1 MMATVDFFIGL
12 ALGISLYLWQQFYF
26 RSQVKKIIKIFS
38 ADSDRQVAISLPP
51 LSLVRRELYLIDQ
64 KRQEMEQERD
74 NWQTVIEQAPI
85 GYLVVD
91 QDNQLLW
98 CNREAQSLLSIDR
111 WRSGEVR
118 LLLELVRSYELD
130 RLIEKTRKTQ
140 KNQEKDWIFYF
151 TRYASSIDDSAE
163 KIMSLYSNRASSS
176 MVSSIAL
183 RGYSFPLSNYQV
195 GVFLVNLQPL
205 VELSQSR
212 DRTFSDLAHELK
224 TPLTS
229 ISLVGENLLTR
240 LKNPEHRWVEQ
251 MLKEITRLINLVQE
265 WLDITRLQDDPT
277 QIVKYESLELSE
289 LILSVW
295 EILEPIAEKKQVTL
309 NHTPAATV
317 IIEGDRSRLIQVF
330 LNLLDNAIKHSPPD
344 RGISVNLTLDS
355 SETNTNKPQA
365 IIDIIDSG
373 SGFAPS
379 DLPHIFERLYRGDK
393 SRTRNP
399 DFSSENL
406 VSGSGLGLAIARQI
420 IYSHGGSI
428 NAQNHPQHGGA
439 WIRVTLP
446 LNRIRKN

>member
-140 KNQEKDWIFYF
+140 KNQEKEWIFYF

-240 LKNPEHRWVEQ
+240 LKNPEYRWVEQ

-295 EILEPIAEKKQVTL
+295 QILEPIAGKKQVTL

-365 IIDIIDSG
+365 IIDIIDLG

-446 LNRIRKN
+446 LNRIRKT